1 MKYVAK
7 IYLDN
12 NSFSFFM
19 GDNFHR
25 ANGPAVNGDSGNKY
39 WMQNNEYHRLDG
51 PAIEHSNGAKEWF
64 QYGKSCRQAWRARHA
79 GMRPN
84 RQGRG
89 QGRCYPWLISSEHLP
104 PWAACPHL
112 ANKTSRSVDIG

>member
-1 MKYVAK
+1 
-7 IYLDN
+7 
-12 NSFSFFM
+12 M

-64 QYGKSCRQAWRARHA
+64 QYGKSHRLDGAAVEY
-79 GMRPN
+79 PN
-84 RQGRG
+84 GFKIWSIENER
-89 QGRCYPWLISSEHLP
+89 YSKDEFNKIINLI
-104 PWAACPHL
+104 
-112 ANKTSRSVDIG
+112 NNDITKL